1 MAINQTAEFT
11 KVDGVTYIEIKTIG
25 DPCSWMGKAT
35 PALIA
40 QYPAE
45 YAAFE
50 AGHKEVDYGGTPLT
64 EIPGFNAQMALS
76 YKLKGIHNC
85 EMLAEA
91 SDAAIS
97 AIGLGAIEARKM
109 ATLVLKAADA
119 TEPKR
124 GPGRPR
130 KLEVV

>member
-1 MAINQTAEFT
+1 MANQNAEFT
-11 KVDGVTYIEIKTIG
+11 KIDDVVYVEIRTIG
-25 DPCSWMGKAT
+25 DPCTWVGKAT
-35 PALIA
+35 PELIA
-40 QYPAE
+40 SYPVE
-45 YAAFE
+45 YAAFQ

-64 EIPGFNAQMALS
+64 EIPGFSAQMALA

-109 ATLVLKAADA
+109 ANLVIKAAEA
-119 TEPKR
+119 SEPKR